1 MNFTSGFL
9 RSKVARRFFLLFI
22 CCALLPMI
30 ALTILSFNQVT
41 RQLALQSHKRLQEET
56 KAYGMSVYERLLLL
70 DTDLEVL
77 TAHARIAGLQSNASD
92 HFGERL
98 KQRFKA
104 ISRFSAGAG
113 FTPILGDRIVDPPE
127 LVPIEKENLVKGK
140 TVIVAQPQADQPAR
154 LFIIKP
160 FQAGT
165 EEQQLLYGEI
175 IPSYVWGIGFENFL
189 PSQTELFV
197 LDMTKRILVS
207 SHPVPENMAHM
218 VAFRQDGEVSRQFEY
233 QRNNATYLASYW
245 SIFLKSKFFS
255 QPWMIVLGQSKT
267 EVLAPLAHFKKIFP
281 LVVLLSL
288 WIVLLLSLIY
298 IRRTLAPVEVLTEG
312 TRRVARHDFLSRVT
326 VNSGDEFEELEIIN
340 TALTHMHDLFDCD
353 LVAFSLINPLQENTA
368 QLFSLQK
375 HQQEKPAMET
385 IKISG
390 DEARLLAGTSQSL
403 LCDRP
408 ETTPAHLA
416 AFTDKGMDTFH
427 LLPVFLKSR
436 LAGFVTLGTTGQRPL
451 AEEQLLQ
458 ARHLADQL
466 AVALSNA
473 RLIEDMEHL
482 TLGTIEALARTVDA
496 KSSWTS
502 GHSERVAEMAV
513 KIATTMG
520 WDDKQVQTLYRG
532 GLLHDIGKI
541 GVPLAILD
549 KPDKLTEEEYAK
561 VKDHSAIG
569 AKILEPINAYADIIP
584 MVLQHHERYD
594 GKGYP
599 LGLAGTAIDISAR
612 ILAVADVYDALI
624 SSRPYRQGWIEDKV
638 VDLLKNEAGRQFDPD
653 VVEAFL
659 GTLATSTIRM

>member
-1 MNFTSGFL
+1 
-9 RSKVARRFFLLFI
+9 
-22 CCALLPMI
+22 
-30 ALTILSFNQVT
+30 
-41 RQLALQSHKRLQEET
+41 
-56 KAYGMSVYERLLLL
+56 
-70 DTDLEVL
+70 
-77 TAHARIAGLQSNASD
+77 
-92 HFGERL
+92 
-98 KQRFKA
+98 
-104 ISRFSAGAG
+104 
-113 FTPILGDRIVDPPE
+113 
-127 LVPIEKENLVKGK
+127 
-140 TVIVAQPQADQPAR
+140 
-154 LFIIKP
+154 
-160 FQAGT
+160 
-165 EEQQLLYGEI
+165 
-175 IPSYVWGIGFENFL
+175 
-189 PSQTELFV
+189 
-197 LDMTKRILVS
+197 
-207 SHPVPENMAHM
+207 
-218 VAFRQDGEVSRQFEY
+218 VAFRQEGEASRQFEY

-255 QPWMIVLGQSKT
+255 QPWMVVLGQSKT

-288 WIVLLLSLIY
+288 WIVLLLSLVY

-312 TRRVARHDFLSRVT
+312 TRRVAKHDLLSRVT
-326 VNSGDEFEELEIIN
+326 VNSGDEFEELASSFNAMTSQLDRQFKSLNTRAEIDRAILSSLDSGKIIN
-340 TALTHMHDLFDCD
+340 TALTHLHDLFDCD

-368 QLFSLQK
+368 QLFSLQT
-375 HQQEKPAMET
+375 QQEKPVMET
-385 IKISG
+385 IKISE
-390 DEARLLAGTSQSL
+390 DEARLLAGASQSL

-416 AFTDKGMDTFH
+416 AFADKGMDTFH
-427 LLPVFLKSR
+427 LLPVFLKNR
-436 LAGFVTLGTTGQRPL
+436 LAGFVTLGNTGQRPL

-599 LGLAGTAIDISAR
+599 LGLAGKAINISAR